1 MINSILSNGRRADAL
16 LLSMQL
22 NILVDELK
30 EFVYNT
36 RVYTEKWNL
45 NRITWYSVFEQLD
58 DANVSRQSVEEIF
71 CSTGISEDIL
81 RLQRRMPLSVYSR
94 RAKIHC
100 AVSD

>member
-16 LLSMQL
+16 LLSML

-36 RVYTEKWNL
+36 RVYTAKWYL

-58 DANVSRQSVEEIF
+58 DANISRQSVEEIF

-81 RLQRRMPLSVYSR
+81 RL
-94 RAKIHC
+94 
-100 AVSD
+100 